1 MHRFEDFPRLYPQD
15 WEAMLRLGRVQTF
28 EPGKLIFAEGAPA
41 QHIYI
46 VSGGLVEILKASAQ
60 GDALRLAILSEGTLF
75 GEGALFA
82 SSSRSTAAVAFR
94 DTAVVSIPNE
104 ALLAFLDERRD
115 FALGLFQALSER
127 LHQIMVDLDTDLR
140 TLHQRV
146 HRLENPSAPFPS
158 R

>member
-1 MHRFEDFPRLYPQD
+1 MTAMHRFEDLPRLYPQD

-60 GDALRLAILSEGTLF
+60 GDALRLAILS
-75 GEGALFA
+75 EGALFA